1 VHEEKAGA
9 RGTKAAAH
17 SDYNLSPALP
27 RFNPWTTMAL
37 DSLAPYRGIHPQLAA
52 GAWVHPRAS
61 VIGEVSLGADA
72 SVWPGAVIRGDVN
85 SIAIGEASNI
95 QDNSVLHVSHK
106 TPANPAGGPLV
117 IGARV
122 TVGHTV
128 ILHACT
134 IEDECLIGMGS
145 IVLDRSVIQKHVL
158 LGAGSLVPEGRV
170 LESGYLYL
178 GRPAKQ
184 VRALTD
190 EEIAYFRYS
199 AEHYVALARSYES

>member
-1 VHEEKAGA
+1 
-9 RGTKAAAH
+9 
-17 SDYNLSPALP
+17 
-27 RFNPWTTMAL
+27 MAL
-37 DSLAPYRGIHPQLAA
+37 DSITPYRDVHPQLAP
-52 GAWVHPRAS
+52 GAWVHPRAT
-61 VIGEVSLGADA
+61 VIGEVSLGSDA

-85 SIAIGEASNI
+85 SIAIGETSNI

-106 TPANPAGGPLV
+106 TPANPAGGPLL

-145 IVLDRSVIQKHVL
+145 IILDRAVIQRHVL
-158 LGAGSLVPEGRV
+158 LGAGSLVPEGKV
-170 LESGYLYL
+170 LESGHLYL
-178 GRPAKQ
+178 GRPAKL

-190 EEIAYFRYS
+190 EEIAYFAYS
-199 AEHYVALARSYES
+199 AQHYVTLARSYQNV

>member
-1 VHEEKAGA
+1 M
-9 RGTKAAAH
+9 
-17 SDYNLSPALP
+17 SMNSYLPAITP
-27 RFNPWTTMAL
+27 HHGCT
-37 DSLAPYRGIHPQLAA
+37 PQLAT
-52 GAWVHPRAS
+52 GAWAHPHAT
-61 VIGEVSLGADA
+61 VIGEVHLGADS

-85 SIAIGEASNI
+85 RINIGAATNI
-95 QDNSVLHVSHK
+95 QDGSVLHVSHK
-106 TPANPAGGPLV
+106 TEADPLGGPLM

-145 IVLDRSVIQKHVL
+145 IILDRAVIKSRVL
-158 LGAGSLVPEGRV
+158 LGAGSLVPEGKV

-184 VRALTD
+184 IRMLTD
-190 EEIAYFRYS
+190 QELAYFEYS
-199 AEHYVALARSYES
+199 ARHYVQLAQSYQNQNY